1 MVINTI
7 FLGLWWIMIHG
18 WYTLFGEWSGSS
30 TTGVIGDD
38 YKAIGLG
45 NLEKA
50 TMITMRWD
58 RGCLLGCFLSSLG
71 RLHPCS
77 YLWTLVTIKHFEES
91 MIHCY
96 WIIWV
101 FGITLTQ
108 TQLAWWFPNISP
120 YELFTFVDLLISI
133 YIYMCIYICIYIYV
147 YIYIYTYIC
156 IYKKYNYKKC

>member
-1 MVINTI
+1 MVINKYV
-7 FLGLWWIMIHG
+7 LGFWWIMIHG

-96 WIIWV
+96 WMIWV
-101 FGITLTQ
+101 FGIALTQ
-108 TQLAWWFPNISP
+108 TQLAWWFPSISP
-120 YELFTFVDLLISI
+120 YELFTFVDYQFR
-133 YIYMCIYICIYIYV
+133 YI
-147 YIYIYTYIC
+147 YIYIYTQMYIYTYMY
-156 IYKKYNYKKC
+156 IYIYYNYKKC